1 MVEANRNIA
10 PKRWVLLGEYFQQL
24 LDEGLSPHAAEQA
37 IRREGQQQ
45 QFDYRCRSEAGR
57 QVNAPANLWI
67 AGSFDFA
74 TSWATVPRIPDPLA
88 PLIAEAA
95 RRVRSVEASV
105 ERALGLR
112 GVAQKEDSSSREI
125 LRRPDSRRLFVEV
138 FVEARSVAP
147 IQEQADT
154 ERNTGVEVDP
164 FRTGT
169 QGRPPASH
177 HVVHEFEQRL
187 QADVVKP
194 KRGELNKCARDLHDW
209 WEEARNTFN
218 PPGPPLSVPTIEN
231 AIRERWRQ
239 ALDAARINPRNNP
252 RN

>member
-1 MVEANRNIA
+1 VAKAGNNI
-10 PKRWVLLGEYFQQL
+10 KQWLLIGEYYDQKVA
-24 LDEGLSPHAAEQA
+24 DGLSPHAAEQA

-67 AGSFDFA
+67 AGTFDFA
-74 TSWATVPRIPDPLA
+74 TSWATVPRIPDPWA
-88 PLIAEAA
+88 PLIAEEIRRTQSVQAA
-95 RRVRSVEASV
+95 YARY
-105 ERALGLR
+105 
-112 GVAQKEDSSSREI
+112 VAGGEGSGFREI
-125 LRRPDSRRLFVEV
+125 PRRQDSRRLFVEV

-194 KRGELNKCARDLHDW
+194 KWGELNKCARDLHDW